1 MQNMIFLYSKDAMSM
16 ENFSRYGNRYWKT
29 PNFDEMAQKG
39 TEFLRHYTAA
49 TSTSMAFSAMLTGKN
64 PYEFTDRKFYTH
76 VQPTQFET
84 IFSRLQAEGYD
95 CHILWSPDYMIGA
108 WPYVRCFGNES
119 KTHIHVLEIQQTC
132 GIQRPHDFTL
142 ERNDTLLEKTKR
154 LIYDELNSIPPAPK
168 QFIWMHLP
176 HVLRG
181 RCSYG
186 DDIDIFDEILGFVRK
201 KYGDESIYI
210 TADHG
215 HMNLHKNI
223 AGYGFHVYELTCHVP
238 LITPCIN
245 GLKKVERITSHTD
258 LMNIILEGRIPKHD
272 YVLTD
277 TLYYCQPNRKLAVI
291 GQRYK
296 YIYNKRSRTE
306 ELYDLEWDPQER
318 YNLLERD
325 RYDNDR
331 SELKRITELYFYPY
345 HFEAIEALKG
355 LRAKKAEIW
364 RNGTWSEEADASARN
379 MMRHVKARIW
389 MKLNKCWK
397 LRKL

>member
-1 MQNMIFLYSKDAMSM
+1 MQNMILLYSKDAMSI
-16 ENFSRYGNRYWKT
+16 ENFPRYGNRYWKT
-29 PNFDEMAQKG
+29 PNFDEMAEKG

-49 TSTSMAFSAMLTGKN
+49 ISTSMAFSAMLTGKN
-64 PYEFTDRKFYTH
+64 PYEFTDRKFYTN

-95 CHILWSPDYMIGA
+95 CHILWSPDYMTGA
-108 WPYVRCFGNES
+108 WPYVRCFGDES
-119 KTHIHVLEIQQTC
+119 RTRIHVLEMQQTC
-132 GIQRPHDFTL
+132 AIQRPHDFTL
-142 ERNDTLLEKTKR
+142 ERDDALMKKTKQ
-154 LIYDELNSIPPAPK
+154 LIYDELNSIQPASK

-186 DDIDIFDEILGFVRK
+186 DDIDVFDEILGFVRR

-223 AGYGFHVYELTCHVP
+223 MAYGFHVYDLACRVP
-238 LITPCIN
+238 LISPRVN

-258 LMNIILEGRIPKHD
+258 LMDIILNGRIPEHD

-277 TLYYCQPNRKLAVI
+277 SQYYCQPDRKLAVI

-296 YIYNKRSRTE
+296 YIYNKRNRSE

-325 RYDNDR
+325 RYDDDR
-331 SELKRITELYFYPY
+331 GGLKRITELYFYPY
-345 HFEAIEALKG
+345 RSEAMKALKG
-355 LRAKKAEIW
+355 LRAKKEEIW
-364 RNGTWSEEADASARN
+364 RNGTWSEEAYGSARN
-379 MMRHVKARIW
+379 TVRHIIAK
-389 MKLNKCWK
+389 MQTELNKC
-397 LRKL
+397 